1 MEPTL
6 VRRGLAAASVLVV
19 GGVGASMSGAPARAS
34 RARQDE
40 IVASAKSAKQA
51 EAEAL
56 SRDLNYKSG
65 ARFYASRVAQD
76 LARHELATLSVDDI
90 AQPQPFFDELSEPV
104 TLRPGKT
111 WRSPHLQVK
120 ASVEKVRF
128 RQRGAIVGARHSVAT
143 VQNVGKTPIAY
154 FLKVG
159 AGDGRTCKARGARMH
174 NAMALL
180 PGERAEVAVCAGGG
194 PVRIEEVW
202 VLETTPLGAI
212 YFSRV
217 PPIAVGYDPVTSQAH
232 RPQHSDPMCVRMP
245 AVQIHNRIQASE
257 LRWQDVADFY
267 TRHPC
272 DQYQLPEGYRHAT
285 EALPSL
291 PATQPA
297 EAAAAAATPERSGA
311 PGQGDDDPPQPASP

>member
-1 MEPTL
+1 M
-6 VRRGLAAASVLVV
+6 RRGLAAAGMLVIL
-19 GGVGASMSGAPARAS
+19 GVGVSMSGAPARAS

-65 ARFYASRVAQD
+65 ARYYASRVAQD
-76 LARHELATLSVDDI
+76 LARHELASLSVDDL
-90 AQPQPFFDELSEPV
+90 AQPQPFFDELPKPV

-143 VQNVGKTPIAY
+143 VQNVGEKPIAY

-180 PGERAEVAVCAGGG
+180 PGERAEVAVCAGSGS
-194 PVRIEEVW
+194 VKIEKAL

-217 PPIAVGYDPVTSQAH
+217 PPIAVGYDPITSQAH
-232 RPQHSDPMCVRMP
+232 RPQHSDPMCVRLP
-245 AVQIHNRIQASE
+245 AVQIHNRIQAGE

-272 DQYQLPEGYRHAT
+272 DQYQLPDDYRHAT
-285 EALPSL
+285 EALATL

-297 EAAAAAATPERSGA
+297 ASAGWVAGRVARASGA
-311 PGQGDDDPPQPASP
+311 